1 MRKNLWILAV
11 VGVLACGVIAA
22 GCGGDDDTAS
32 TTEVTVEDTDASTTT
47 SGDDTTVTATDSTS
61 SDSTATDSTSSDSGG
76 ATADDVYDACVD
88 AIEGTPAE
96 SAGQSSCEQ
105 ARTAFEQCTKQA
117 EAAGGDAAETALG
130 ICQQAAD
137 EAVKQLEAAG

>member
-11 VGVLACGVIAA
+11 VGVLACGAIAA

-47 SGDDTTVTATDSTS
+47 SGDDTTV
-61 SDSTATDSTSSDSGG
+61 TATDSTSSDSGG

>member
-11 VGVLACGVIAA
+11 VGVLACGVVAA
-22 GCGGDDDTAS
+22 GCGSDDDSAS
-32 TTEVTVEDTDASTTT
+32 TTEVTLEDTDATTTT
-47 SGDDTTVTATDSTS
+47 SGDETTVTATDSTT
-61 SDSTATDSTSSDSGG
+61 SDDG
-76 ATADDVYDACVD
+76 ATADDVYNACID

-96 SAGQSSCEQ
+96 SAAKSSCEQ
-105 ARTAFEQCTKQA
+105 ARTAFEQCAKQA
-117 EAAGGDAAETALG
+117 ESAGGDAAETALG